1 MSKIDIKLSDMGKES
16 AIFHDLR
23 FANDR
28 AGGNSNIM
36 KLEIRNISGNT
47 IDVQIGFHEK
57 DDRTGKW
64 QYKWKPLQFMIKKQ
78 KSSQLTALQ
87 CFLRNIGLLMVPFM
101 LTMPLSLLKHM

>member
-23 FANDR
+23 YANDR

-64 QYKWKPLQFMIKKQ
+64 QYKWKPLSDMDGVRIKITGQ
-78 KSSQLTALQ
+78 CENHEFLDMLQLILETEK
-87 CFLRNIGLLMVPFM
+87 IVGIIKP
-101 LTMPLSLLKHM
+101 